1 MLQPSVCTNKLCSKK
16 NLPSSLTHHSF
27 HRVLINQDQE
37 FVLCFV
43 PQPWWL
49 GDAFAA
55 LEFGTRDV
63 NSWRSPRIEWVDAGL
78 IWALHT

>member
-1 MLQPSVCTNKLCSKK
+1 MLQLSVCTNKLSSKK
-16 NLPSSLTHHSF
+16 NLPSSLTFPHHSF
-27 HRVLINQDQE
+27 HRVLINLAQG

-49 GDAFAA
+49 GDAFTA
-55 LEFGTRDV
+55 LGFGTRDV

-78 IWALHT
+78 I